1 MKKIIILFS
10 FSLISLIGC
19 KSNQIAEIEVTTLV
33 KSTKSWNGSKL
44 PKYLDGN
51 PEITILKIIIPPKT
65 KLSLHK
71 HPEINAGVLLKGS
84 LRVISKDN
92 DTLNLKAGE
101 PIVELVNTWHYGENL
116 GTEPAEIIVFY
127 AGVEGTPITVV
138 KKGID

>member
-1 MKKIIILFS
+1 MKKTIILFS

-44 PKYLDGN
+44 PKYLDGI

-138 KKGID
+138 KKGND